1 MFEES
6 FKAIVR
12 KVSPYL
18 LMRVPAPYLSGSPC
32 IYPDKNK
39 FSAFG
44 MEGGGERW
52 EIGCHWER
60 DSTERKRK
68 KKLMVLGRKP
78 GI

>member
-44 MEGGGERW
+44 MEGGGER
-52 EIGCHWER
+52 
-60 DSTERKRK
+60 
-68 KKLMVLGRKP
+68 
-78 GI
+78 